1 MAAREEVSGRA
12 EDLAKT
18 GSSGFRSLSE
28 RSLAGS
34 VLIGKCVCRESWVP
48 LKSWSRGSEGIGDP
62 AGGLGLVVTWWR
74 YLLVPLGEA
83 VVFGISVGMTS

>member
-12 EDLAKT
+12 EDLAET

-28 RSLAGS
+28 RSLADS
-34 VLIGKCVCRESWVP
+34 VLVGKWVCRESWVP

-62 AGGLGLVVTWWR
+62 AGGFGLVVTWWR

-83 VVFGISVGMTS
+83 VVFGISVRMTS